1 MFLKKYGIYLI
12 LSLFIVLGSIY
23 SIVTPIMEASDELW
37 HYPMVK
43 YLADHRSL
51 PYQDPAVE
59 TPWRQEG
66 SQAPLYYALSAL
78 LTFWIDTSDLPQAR
92 YPNPHADNGIITQDG
107 NINLM
112 IHGLVDRW
120 PWHGT
125 TLAIH
130 IIRFFSV
137 LLGVGTVYLTYR
149 LVLEIWPERSG
160 LALAA
165 AAITA
170 FNPMFC
176 FISGSV
182 NNDTLAM
189 LLCALGIWLLVR
201 LVGRY
206 GDATVPE
213 RRVWLRDVTVLGLVL
228 GAAVLTKSQAMG
240 LLPLTALAVSWV
252 AWRRRS
258 WWHFWWGGGITAG
271 LVMLISGWWF
281 VRNAVLYDGD
291 WMGIERFIVIL
302 GYRSPPATLRQ
313 LWGERQ
319 GFMMAYWGLF
329 GGVNVPMPG
338 WIYRFLNGAVIVAAA
353 GLVFKGT
360 RYVIRSATGLK
371 LVTSSAQLVLL
382 FLWPLIVVALWAAW
396 ALRTWSSQGRLVF
409 GAMSAWSA
417 WLALGLSAWLE
428 WGRVRRWAGV
438 LPGLLGVLMLAVA
451 AWAPWGVIAPAYR
464 PPLGPSGAE
473 ARPEYVLNAEIG
485 GLVRLLG
492 YDIENTSAQPGDAFR
507 FTLYWEAL
515 QPTDRDWSIFCHI
528 FDLDLGLPVA
538 TRDRFPGQGL
548 LATSRLTPGT
558 RWVDRYVV
566 ILPQTAFAPAAAAIE
581 VGLYDRLSGER
592 LPVTLVSGE
601 GKVVGD
607 RLRFQSLTILPRP
620 GDLPNPVRINFEDRL
635 ALIGWTLAR
644 RTATAGGAFELTL
657 YWECLSP
664 MSRSY
669 TVSAQVLDAGGR
681 KVAQWDSRPGD
692 SDTRRWRKGE
702 RVVDRRILPVSPDAP
717 PGGYDLYLML
727 YDGQTMQRMRLI
739 NDQGR
744 VLPDD
749 VVILGK
755 VRVE

>member
-78 LTFWIDTSDLPQAR
+78 LTFWIDTSDLALAR

-149 LVLEIWPERSG
+149 LVLEIWPERSE

-201 LVGRY
+201 LVGRH
-206 GDATVPE
+206 GEVSAPE
-213 RRVWLRDVTVLGLVL
+213 RRVWLRDMTVLGLVL

-258 WWHFWWGGGITAG
+258 WWHFWWGGVITAG

-281 VRNAVLYDGD
+281 VRNALLYDGD

-371 LVTSSAQLVLL
+371 PVTSSAQLVLL
-382 FLWPLIVVALWAAW
+382 FLWPLIVVALWAVW

-428 WGRVRRWAGV
+428 WGHLRRWAGV
-438 LPGLLGVLMLAVA
+438 LPGMLGALMLTVA

-473 ARPEYVLNAEIG
+473 TRPEYVLNAEIG

-558 RWVDRYVV
+558 RWADRYVV
-566 ILPQTAFAPAAAAIE
+566 ILPQTTFAPAAAAIE

-607 RLRFQSLTILPRP
+607 RLRFQSLMILPRP
-620 GDLPNPVRINFEDRL
+620 GDLPNPVWINFEDRL
-635 ALIGWTLAR
+635 ALVGWMLAR
-644 RTATAGGAFELTL
+644 RTATAGGTFELML

-692 SDTRRWRKGE
+692 SDTRQWHPGE

-727 YDGQTMQRMRLI
+727 YDDQTMQRMRLI